1 MLVLSAVNYAWQS
14 NGNYQSVYYSNRK
27 AENYFTTLSTRVKS
41 LGGYRVDMD
50 VVFIGDSFSDESYS
64 DNWLETPF
72 LYRGRTGAV
81 AQLNQ
86 YSRAQF
92 VANYLGYS
100 FRAVTE
106 EEAALYAEEIGA
118 MACYPDSGSLLIVDD
133 LVLVRLE

>member
-1 MLVLSAVNYAWQS
+1 MEVVL
-14 NGNYQSVYYSNRK
+14 
-27 AENYFTTLSTRVKS
+27 
-41 LGGYRVDMD
+41 
-50 VVFIGDSFSDESYS
+50 IGDNFSDESYS
-64 DNWLETPF
+64 DNWLGTPF
-72 LYRGRTGAV
+72 LYRGRIGAV

-106 EEAALYAEEIGA
+106 EEAALYAEEIGS
-118 MACYPDSGSLLIVDD
+118 MACYPDSGSLLIVED